1 MNKVAIYTRKSI
13 STDVG
18 DSIGTQI
25 ELIKN
30 YFGNKDCIFE
40 IFKDEGFSGGNI
52 RRPAFKLMMNKIKEF
67 DTVAIYKVDR
77 IARNI
82 VDFFN
87 IFNELERNN
96 VKLVSVSEGFD
107 PSTPGGKLLMTMLAG
122 MAEMERMNI
131 KQRVRDNMIEL
142 AKKGKWSGGNPPL
155 GYKSVRTIE
164 GEKKCSY
171 LQLDESESYIVKEI
185 YDLFLTGYS
194 TRKISFIINDKF
206 GFNTSP
212 TRISKVLY
220 SPVYVESTQ
229 IVNDYLKLNGYV
241 IYGKCNGNGY
251 LTYQKTTTRFGG
263 KRLDYENKTIAVP
276 SKHKAI
282 INSESWLKAQKRLKV
297 ITKDP
302 RPRISQFTWLAHMI
316 KCGYCGAL
324 MHVYSEN
331 RKDKTVVR
339 YFRKTCSCTHV
350 GKKIKGSRLTLEM
363 AERYVLQIINDIR
376 LNGVEFFLKQN
387 NNDISIEINKEIKLM
402 QKQLSDLDNL
412 INGLTDKIALAP
424 ANTTE
429 ILMNKLSELIDN
441 KQSLQEKILTLE
453 QKKNIN
459 SKSKNSAT
467 QFNKK
472 INYFIENF
480 ELLSLEEKQLQIQKM
495 FEYFTWKGIEK
506 KFEAKIIE
514 Y

>member
-1 MNKVAIYTRKSI
+1 MKIAIYTRKSI

-25 ELIKN
+25 DLIKK
-30 YFGNKDCIFE
+30 YFANKDCTFE
-40 IFKDEGFSGGNI
+40 VFKDEGFSGGNI
-52 RRPAFKLMMNKIKEF
+52 KRPAFKLMMNKIKEF

-87 IFNELERNN
+87 IFNELEKNN

-131 KQRVRDNMIEL
+131 KQRVKDNMIEL
-142 AKKGKWSGGNPPL
+142 AKKGKWSGGNLPL
-155 GYKSVRTIE
+155 GYKSIRVIE
-164 GEKKCSY
+164 NGKKCSY
-171 LQLDESESYIVKEI
+171 LQLNKSDAYIIKEI
-185 YDLFLTGYS
+185 YDLFLNGYS
-194 TRKISFIINDKF
+194 TRKISFIINEKF
-206 GFNTSP
+206 GFSTSP
-212 TRISKVLY
+212 TRISKILY
-220 SPVYVESTQ
+220 SPVYVESTKL
-229 IVNDYLKLNGYV
+229 VNDYLKLNGYV
-241 IYGKCNGNGY
+241 IYGECNGNGY

-263 KRLDYENKTIAVP
+263 KRLDLENKTIATP

-282 INSESWLKAQKRLKV
+282 ITSESWLKVQKRLKE
-297 ITKDP
+297 ITKEP
-302 RPRISQFTWLAHMI
+302 RPRISQFTWLAHMV

-331 RKDKTVVR
+331 RKTGNTVR
-339 YFRKTCSCTHV
+339 YFRKTCSCSHV

-363 AERYVLQIINDIR
+363 AERYVLEIIQKIK
-376 LNGVEFFLKQN
+376 LTGIESFLKQN
-387 NNDISIEINKEIKLM
+387 KNDIEFEINEEMKLIH
-402 QKQLSDLDNL
+402 KQLSDLDSL
-412 INGLTDKIALAP
+412 INGLTNKIALAP
-424 ANTTE
+424 DNITE
-429 ILMNKLSELIDN
+429 ILMNKLSELIEN
-441 KQSLQEKILTLE
+441 KQSLQEKILNLE

-459 SKSKNSAT
+459 LQNKNNVT
-467 QFNKK
+467 KFNKK
-472 INYFIENF
+472 VNYFIENF